1 MFEFS
6 RLAQNLRNRH
16 CYKLAVGLVLT
27 LSLGCANSAEGQDLE
42 QLPNVQDHDIE
53 VVEPFSQPQG
63 FSTSP
68 LAWPGAL
75 GLNNLGNT
83 SGLGLG
89 RSLPFAS
96 VPYLPSIPYA
106 GIPSVG
112 IPSVGIPY
120 VGIPHMPSLTIPYV
134 GSIGGL
140 GNLGGLIGHSG
151 LGRSWSDPYS
161 YYRGG
166 SPFGRS
172 YGSSYGSSWS
182 GLRSGLGYG
191 FGSGFGASYPSNY
204 SWARPFGRLSGQSFI
219 QTGPSKAA
227 GNYYSPATIDPTA
240 AGNYYASSDN
250 HNQAAPKPRNQV
262 FGKDYSD
269 FGSYNRSKSSSFGN
283 SDHTKPQRNYWGASG
298 SPFPQDLNSTPWSK

>member
-6 RLAQNLRNRH
+6 RPAQNL
-16 CYKLAVGLVLT
+16 LARLCSGLVLT
-27 LSLGCANSAEGQDLE
+27 LSLGFGNSAKGQDLE

-53 VVEPFSQPQG
+53 IVEPFSQPQG
-63 FSTSP
+63 FSASP
-68 LAWPGAL
+68 LGWPGAL
-75 GLNNLGNT
+75 GLNNLGSS

-106 GIPSVG
+106 RMPY
-112 IPSVGIPY
+112 VGIPY
-120 VGIPHMPSLTIPYV
+120 VGIPHVPSLTIPYV

-161 YYRGG
+161 FYR
-166 SPFGRS
+166 S
-172 YGSSYGSSWS
+172 GSSFGGYGP

-191 FGSGFGASYPSNY
+191 FGSGFGTNFGSSYPSNY
-204 SWARPFGRLSGQSFI
+204 SWARPFGRLSGQSVI

-227 GNYYSPATIDPTA
+227 GNYYSPATVDPTA

-262 FGKDYSD
+262 FDKDYSD

-283 SDHTKPQRNYWGASG
+283 SDHTKPQRNYWGGSG

>member
-1 MFEFS
+1 MFEFP
-6 RLAQNLRNRH
+6 RPAQNL
-16 CYKLAVGLVLT
+16 LARLCSGLVLT
-27 LSLGCANSAEGQDLE
+27 LSLGFGNSAKGQDLE

-53 VVEPFSQPQG
+53 IVEPSSQPQG
-63 FSTSP
+63 FSSSP

-75 GLNNLGNT
+75 GVNNLGSS

-106 GIPSVG
+106 RMPY
-112 IPSVGIPY
+112 VGIPY
-120 VGIPHMPSLTIPYV
+120 VGIPHVPSLTIPYV

-161 YYRGG
+161 FYR
-166 SPFGRS
+166 S
-172 YGSSYGSSWS
+172 GSSFGGYGP

-191 FGSGFGASYPSNY
+191 FGSGFGTNFGSSYPSNY
-204 SWARPFGRLSGQSFI
+204 SWARPFGRLSGQSVI

-227 GNYYSPATIDPTA
+227 GNYYSPATVDPTA
-240 AGNYYASSDN
+240 AGSYYASNDN

-262 FGKDYSD
+262 FDKDYSD

-283 SDHTKPQRNYWGASG
+283 SDHTKPQKNYWGGSG

>member
-6 RLAQNLRNRH
+6 RPAQNL
-16 CYKLAVGLVLT
+16 LARLCSGLVLT
-27 LSLGCANSAEGQDLE
+27 LSLGFGNSAKGQDLE

-53 VVEPFSQPQG
+53 IVEPFSQPQG
-63 FSTSP
+63 FSASP
-68 LAWPGAL
+68 LGWPGAL
-75 GLNNLGNT
+75 RLNNLGSS

-106 GIPSVG
+106 RMPY
-112 IPSVGIPY
+112 VGIPY
-120 VGIPHMPSLTIPYV
+120 VGIPHVPSLTIPYV

-172 YGSSYGSSWS
+172 YG
-182 GLRSGLGYG
+182 G
-191 FGSGFGASYPSNY
+191 FY

>member
-6 RLAQNLRNRH
+6 RPAQNL
-16 CYKLAVGLVLT
+16 LARLCSGLVLT
-27 LSLGCANSAEGQDLE
+27 LSLGFGNSAKGQDLE

-53 VVEPFSQPQG
+53 IVEPFSQPQG
-63 FSTSP
+63 FSASP

-75 GLNNLGNT
+75 GLNNLGSS

-112 IPSVGIPY
+112 IPY
-120 VGIPHMPSLTIPYV
+120 VGIPHVPSLAIPYV

-140 GNLGGLIGHSG
+140 GNLGGLIGHNG

-161 YYRGG
+161 FYR
-166 SPFGRS
+166 S
-172 YGSSYGSSWS
+172 GSSWS

-191 FGSGFGASYPSNY
+191 FGSSYPSNY

-227 GNYYSPATIDPTA
+227 GNYYSPATVDPTA

-262 FGKDYSD
+262 FDKDYSD

-283 SDHTKPQRNYWGASG
+283 SDHTKPQRNYWGGSG

>member
-6 RLAQNLRNRH
+6 RPAQNL
-16 CYKLAVGLVLT
+16 LARLCSGLVLT
-27 LSLGCANSAEGQDLE
+27 LSLGFGNSAKGQDLE

-53 VVEPFSQPQG
+53 IVEPFSQPQG
-63 FSTSP
+63 FSASP
-68 LAWPGAL
+68 LGWPGAL
-75 GLNNLGNT
+75 RLNNLGSS

-106 GIPSVG
+106 RMPY
-112 IPSVGIPY
+112 VGIPY
-120 VGIPHMPSLTIPYV
+120 VGIPHVPSLTIPYV

-161 YYRGG
+161 FYR
-166 SPFGRS
+166 S
-172 YGSSYGSSWS
+172 GSSFGGYGP

-191 FGSGFGASYPSNY
+191 FGSGFGTNFGSSYPSNY
-204 SWARPFGRLSGQSFI
+204 SWARPFGRLSGQSVI

-227 GNYYSPATIDPTA
+227 GNYYSPATVDPTA

-262 FGKDYSD
+262 FDKDYSD

-283 SDHTKPQRNYWGASG
+283 SDHTKPQKNYWGGSG

>member
-6 RLAQNLRNRH
+6 RLAQNLLKRRSSM
-16 CYKLAVGLVLT
+16 LVTGLVLT
-27 LSLGCANSAEGQDLE
+27 LSLGCDKSARGQNLE

-53 VVEPFSQPQG
+53 IVEPFSQPQG
-63 FSTSP
+63 FSASP
-68 LAWPGAL
+68 LAWPGTL
-75 GLNNLGNT
+75 GLNTLGNS

-96 VPYLPSIPYA
+96 VPYLPSIPY
-106 GIPSVG
+106 VG

-120 VGIPHMPSLTIPYV
+120 VGIPHMPSLAIPYV

-151 LGRSWSDPYS
+151 LRRSWSDPYS
-161 YYRGG
+161 FYR
-166 SPFGRS
+166 S
-172 YGSSYGSSWS
+172 GSSFGGYGP

-191 FGSGFGASYPSNY
+191 FGSGFGTNFGSSYPSNY

-227 GNYYSPATIDPTA
+227 GNYYSPATVDPTA

-250 HNQAAPKPRNQV
+250 HTQTAPKARNQV
-262 FGKDYSD
+262 FDKDYSD

-283 SDHTKPQRNYWGASG
+283 SDHTKPQRNYWGGSG

>member
-1 MFEFS
+1 MFELS
-6 RLAQNLRNRH
+6 RPAQNL
-16 CYKLAVGLVLT
+16 LARLCSGLVLT
-27 LSLGCANSAEGQDLE
+27 ITLGFGNSAKGQALE

-53 VVEPFSQPQG
+53 IVEPFSQPQG
-63 FSTSP
+63 FSASP
-68 LAWPGAL
+68 LGWPGTL
-75 GLNNLGNT
+75 GLNNLGSS

-106 GIPSVG
+106 GIPY
-112 IPSVGIPY
+112 VGIPY
-120 VGIPHMPSLTIPYV
+120 VGIPHVPSLAIPYV

-151 LGRSWSDPYS
+151 LGRSLSDPYS
-161 YYRGG
+161 FYR
-166 SPFGRS
+166 S
-172 YGSSYGSSWS
+172 GSSWS

-191 FGSGFGASYPSNY
+191 FGSGFGTSYPSNY
-204 SWARPFGRLSGQSFI
+204 SWARPFGRLSGQNFI

-227 GNYYSPATIDPTA
+227 GNYYSPATVDPTA

-262 FGKDYSD
+262 FDKDYSD

>member
-6 RLAQNLRNRH
+6 RPAQNL
-16 CYKLAVGLVLT
+16 LARLCSGLVLT
-27 LSLGCANSAEGQDLE
+27 LSLGFGNSANSQALE

-53 VVEPFSQPQG
+53 IVEPFSQPQG
-63 FSTSP
+63 FSASP
-68 LAWPGAL
+68 LGWPGAL
-75 GLNNLGNT
+75 GLNNLGSS

-112 IPSVGIPY
+112 IPYAGIPY
-120 VGIPHMPSLTIPYV
+120 VGIPHVPSLAIPYV

-140 GNLGGLIGHSG
+140 GNLGGLIGHSR

-161 YYRGG
+161 FYRGG
-166 SPFGRS
+166 SSFAGS
-172 YGSSYGSSWS
+172 YAGSYAGSWS

-191 FGSGFGASYPSNY
+191 FGSGFGSSYPSNY
-204 SWARPFGRLSGQSFI
+204 SWARPFGRLSGQSVI

-227 GNYYSPATIDPTA
+227 GNYYSPATVDPTA

-262 FGKDYSD
+262 FDKDYSD

-283 SDHTKPQRNYWGASG
+283 SDHTKPQRNYWGGSG